1 MYRIAF
7 PLLALAVASGCS
19 GKDSTGPRA
28 GAAVPGSAASSREGE
43 GGSLNRGRAL
53 HSTKECSQYNGKAGS
68 FCTITAS
75 NLSEIPIG
83 TREFGLKDADLV
95 AGTFNSDG
103 GEED

>member
-1 MYRIAF
+1 MEAPDDVQNCLSSAR
-7 PLLALAVASGCS
+7 VSSG
-19 GKDSTGPRA
+19 
-28 GAAVPGSAASSREGE
+28 E
-43 GGSLNRGRAL
+43 
-53 HSTKECSQYNGKAGS
+53 YNGTAGS

-103 GEED
+103 VLGGRFSQQRRSP